1 MKILCIRTDK
11 PEAELYLFND
21 HVEVRKIIWVAHRQL
36 SVTIHNKID
45 EILRSESFKAKDL
58 DGIVIYKGPGSF
70 TGLRIGF
77 SVANTM
83 ANTYKIPI
91 VASGDSDWIDKGIHN
106 LSSGDSDKIAQPEY
120 GAPATITTPKK

>member
-21 HVEVRKIIWVAHRQL
+21 HTEVRKIIWVAHRQL
-36 SVTIHNKID
+36 SATVHNKID
-45 EILRSESFKAKDL
+45 EILILESLRAKDL

-83 ANTYKIPI
+83 ADTYKIPI
-91 VASGDSDWIDKGIHN
+91 VAGGDSDWIDKGIHH
-106 LSSGDSDKIAQPEY
+106 LRSGFSDKIAQPEY
-120 GAPATITTPKK
+120 GAPASTTLSKK